1 MPFSIF
7 QVTHLPAVP
16 PVVFLLAKH
25 PSVDNFDLSYL
36 TEVTNGAAPLGKQV
50 SKALMDR
57 LPLLSSVRQGK
68 CILIMAMV
76 IVMAVFLTFN
86 GIEKCVV
93 DRFSDEMDELEQ
105 IMSAN

>member
-1 MPFSIF
+1 MPFFIF

-68 CILIMAMV
+68 CILITAMV
-76 IVMAVFLTFN
+76 MVMAVF
-86 GIEKCVV
+86 
-93 DRFSDEMDELEQ
+93 
-105 IMSAN
+105 

>member
-68 CILIMAMV
+68 CILIMAM
-76 IVMAVFLTFN
+76 AVFLTFN

-93 DRFSDEMDELEQ
+93 DRFSAEMDELEQ
-105 IMSAN
+105 VMRAN